1 MKKIQKN
8 LLVLAAIA
16 AVLSAGIIPNS
27 NHNSGNLPIT
37 GNPEASGE
45 QTPGENRDDNDNGQ
59 NKNKPNCDE
68 EPDHFSD

>member
-16 AVLSAGIIPNS
+16 AVLSAGIIPNA
-27 NHNSGNLPIT
+27 NHNSRNLPIT

-45 QTPGENRDDNDNGQ
+45 QTSGVIRDDNDNGQ
-59 NKNKPNCDE
+59 NENKPNCDE
-68 EPDHFSD
+68 KEKQFLG